1 MVYLKEFY
9 GAKELIVELNNSKIK
24 RNNQTFTKNAN
35 MLFYFS
41 DPFVISEYW
50 DVEKMLHF
58 LLQLYTH
65 A

>member
-41 DPFVISEYW
+41 DPFVISEY
-50 DVEKMLHF
+50 
-58 LLQLYTH
+58 
-65 A
+65 